1 MANTSSAKKAQRA
14 AEKRR
19 VFNERRKKAMK
30 DVVKDVSKL
39 ISAKKGKEAEAMLST
54 LYKALDKAAKGGT
67 IKKNTAARMK
77 SRISKRIR
85 AIASS

>member
-30 DVVKDVSKL
+30 DAVKQIGKL
-39 ISAKKGKEAEAMLST
+39 IDAKKEKEAQAMLPQ
-54 LYKALDKAAKGGT
+54 LYQALDKAAKGGT
-67 IKKNTAARMK
+67 IKKNAAARMK
-77 SRISKRIR
+77 SRTTQRIR
-85 AIASS
+85 AIAT